1 MATSNLAKSLMI
13 VSYDWKLENV
23 EKDFKT
29 IASKMVLFGGEKVF
43 RVALKNSENGQA
55 TLIFL
60 AINLNKIG
68 LEVSD
73 VVCGKE
79 SFDTHCKMNE
89 NGPLR
94 KKEEGNFQLF
104 TSQVDVVSSE
114 NFVFQIHLKGIID
127 GYSYHPCDRLAKE
140 QLWSVVNSKLHAD
153 VEFIVQDKRFSAH
166 KAILAARSPVFRAEF
181 TKEESKKDNPHQ
193 IQIDDVNASSLE
205 QFLYFVYTGA
215 FLEFDYTGEP
225 APMLANKDLLKLA
238 GRYQLKTLENLCQVA
253 LLEVN
258 AEQMASFGVMNLR
271 SSDGQETNLKIR
283 SVIFLN
289 FFFKLHYME
298 TCLC

>member
-283 SVIFLN
+283 SVIF
-289 FFFKLHYME
+289 
-298 TCLC
+298 

>member
-181 TKEESKKDNPHQ
+181 TKEEPKKDNPHQ
-193 IQIDDVNASSLE
+193 IQIDDVDASSLE

-283 SVIFLN
+283 SVIF
-289 FFFKLHYME
+289 
-298 TCLC
+298 